1 MEVVYC
7 GFNGFRQVP
16 GSSGSDTLTC
26 LTLHSKAT
34 EVVDVAICWNYMVV
48 AEPEAVTKYG
58 LINNRPGLARLDRPP
73 GSAAVSQLSATPRH
87 ILTVTDSG
95 ECWTHEE
102 GKGWRRVMVSSEV
115 ESLPQSSTPSEET
128 VSTLAEENEG
138 DPEDPLTCNTGD
150 IDTALMTDSGG
161 EVSPDNEE
169 SPVCMARTACGDF
182 HNLGVDTLGQA
193 YNLPSALQ
201 FSSFPGGA
209 QQRVTDIACGKEH
222 CMLLTEH
229 GQVYTWGGGSRGQLG
244 HGTLANE
251 DTPRLV
257 MALDGM
263 KIIKIAAGGWHSAA
277 ISEFHDLYMFGWN
290 ESGQLAQQTNLA
302 RPAECFSAVEKLLM
316 ACCTMQAEDAAIP
329 RGDTEDTECYRKH
342 DDEPPCPELPDP
354 EKEALNCYNSAACD
368 NNSDLV
374 MVQPLP
380 MLVQINGKTPAE
392 SAVIDVGCGSRHT
405 VCLTQGNNL
414 WSFGW
419 NKYGQLGVGDTRSRD
434 SVTRMLQLPRGK
446 SKDITMLRCGDWGT
460 VVVTTKG
467 DK

>member
-1 MEVVYC
+1 MEVYYC

-34 EVVDVAICWNYMVV
+34 EVVDAAICWNYMVL
-48 AEPEAVTKYG
+48 AEPESVTKYG
-58 LINNRPGLARLDRPP
+58 LINNRPGLARLERPP
-73 GSAAVSQLSATPRH
+73 GSGAVSHLSATPRH
-87 ILTVTDSG
+87 ILCVTDSG

-102 GKGWRRVMVSSEV
+102 GKGWRRVIVTTEL

-128 VSTLAEENEG
+128 VSTLAEEEG
-138 DPEDPLTCNTGD
+138 DNEEASCDPNQTEEPLFS
-150 IDTALMTDSGG
+150 DSGG
-161 EVSPDNEE
+161 DLSPDNEE
-169 SPVCMARTACGDF
+169 SPVCMVRTACGDF
-182 HNLGVDTLGQA
+182 HNLGVDSLGQA
-193 YNLPSALQ
+193 YNLPSQ
-201 FSSFPGGA
+201 INFSSFPGGA
-209 QQRVTDIACGKEH
+209 QQKVVEVACGKEH

-244 HGTLANE
+244 HGTLASE
-251 DTPRLV
+251 ESPRLV

-277 ISEFHDLYMFGWN
+277 ISEFNDLYMFGWN

-342 DDEPPCPELPDP
+342 DESPPCPELPDP
-354 EKEALNCYNSAACD
+354 EKEALNCYNSASCD
-368 NNSDLV
+368 NNTDLV

-380 MLVQINGKTPAE
+380 MLVTISGKTPAE
-392 SAVIDVGCGSRHT
+392 SAVVDVGCGSRHT
-405 VCLTQGNNL
+405 VALTQGGHL
-414 WSFGW
+414 WAFGW
-419 NKYGQLGVGDTRSRD
+419 NKYGQLGVGDTRARD
-434 SVTRMLQLPRGK
+434 SVTRMAALPRAK
-446 SKDITMLRCGDWGT
+446 NKDISILRCGDWGT
-460 VVVTTKG
+460 VVVTSKG
-467 DK
+467 EK